1 MMRFLLIIA
10 IASTTR
16 KGTQSWWL
24 SG

>member
-1 MMRFLLIIA
+1 MMRFFLIIA